1 MATLT
6 TLPFDYEY
14 AGLDFD
20 GVLVSGERANAPTV
34 LVFHGMEGRS
44 EAQVEFC
51 HMLAGL
57 GYKAVAVDLFGRAAT
72 EVGPDACAAAM
83 EAFLEDR
90 SALRDRIIGVVDTI
104 RALPAIDDDA
114 VAAIGFC
121 FGGLCVLDAARH
133 GVRLRA
139 VGAFHGL
146 LTPLSEPSAA
156 PIHPKVAVY
165 HGWEDPFAPPEDV
178 VALAAELT
186 ERRADWQLHAY
197 GHAMHAFM
205 ATFANAP
212 ERGIQYDETTYR
224 RAWASLVDFL
234 DEVFGGQERSDRGIN
249 SAVPAPAP
257 GCAE

>member
-14 AGLDFD
+14 AGLDFG
-20 GVLVSGERANAPTV
+20 GVLVSGERTNAPTV

-44 EAQVEFC
+44 DAQVEFC
-51 HMLAGL
+51 RMLAGL

-72 EVGPDACAAAM
+72 ELGADACAAAM
-83 EAFLEDR
+83 DAFLENR
-90 SALRDRIIGVVDTI
+90 KALRDRIIGVVDTI
-104 RALPAIDDDA
+104 RALPAVDDAA

-133 GVRLRA
+133 GLPLRA

-146 LTPLSEPSAA
+146 LTPLPESADA
-156 PIHPKVAVY
+156 TIHSKIAVY
-165 HGWEDPFAPPEDV
+165 HGWADPFAPPEDV
-178 VALAAELT
+178 VALTAELT

-212 ERGIQYDETTYR
+212 ERGIQYDEKTYR

-234 DEVFGGQERSDRGIN
+234 EETF
-249 SAVPAPAP
+249 AA
-257 GCAE
+257 